1 MSLIALAEVKG
12 TPVFVIESPDPNY
25 SRVYGA
31 SFDKELMRWVFPAY
45 PPFGN
50 LVINDLKK
58 IRPGTAFTPEAQA
71 HAASLNEVPDRVKN
85 RTLPEGFQ
93 FHTKPFEHQ
102 VEALSTLLQYPRFAL
117 YFDAGTGKSKIIVD
131 LKRAYPGKRMLILTP
146 KVTVLNWVHE
156 YSVHAGASIKTAA
169 LTGTPE
175 QKRATLRRYKEYDVL
190 IASYGTARTIAFP
203 RLYPDTLDAIKEAQR
218 AGATLSDSGLQSL
231 VRAIRVVSDPDRQ
244 LQLALA
250 WALGLPIAQVA
261 RFAEEEA
268 RQTAQWL
275 SDVDYDIIVADESH
289 NLNNLSSQQTK
300 VALAL
305 SKSASRRYLM
315 SGTPTL
321 GDPRHLFPQMKFLSP
336 AIIPEDWLRFSDM
349 FLVRAQWNKR
359 IVTGFKN
366 INILNE
372 RVQRVSAR
380 KKKEECLDLP
390 DRTIIDVPVTLS
402 AEQRKLYNALISEM
416 SVDLQE
422 FFSANSTLS
431 VQNAAVLLNKLAQ
444 VTSGF
449 VIDSKKK
456 ADLCDNCEHLVKCV
470 DANVQPYT
478 QNCHVV
484 KKPPESLTNI
494 LKENPKLDVLGEL
507 LDDILANESSKVIV
521 WGVYHAELDL
531 IQEML
536 ERKKI
541 EFVRMDGAS
550 GGNIQNKI
558 NKFNTDKD
566 CRVYLGQIATGI
578 GITLN
583 AATYTVYFT
592 LGWSLGH
599 YLQSIDRN
607 YRAGQTQKVTVYRLL
622 AEDTVDRYK
631 AIALSEKKDL
641 SAMLTNKIACAT
653 CERQEACLRNGVEL
667 FDEGCIYQRNV
678 TRTVAKARLLK

>member
-1 MSLIALAEVKG
+1 MSLISLAEVKG
-12 TPVFVIESPDPNY
+12 TPVFVIESSDPNY
-25 SRVYGA
+25 SRIYGA
-31 SFDKELMRWVFPAY
+31 SFDKDLKRWVFPAY

-50 LVINDLKK
+50 LVINDFKK
-58 IRPGTAFTPEAQA
+58 IRPGTPFTPEAQA
-71 HAASLNEVPDRVKN
+71 HITSLSQVPELVKN
-85 RTLPEGFQ
+85 RVLPNDFQ
-93 FHTKPFEHQ
+93 FVTKPFEHQ
-102 VEALSTLLQYPRFAL
+102 VEALATLLQFPRFAL

-131 LKRAYPGKRMLILTP
+131 LKRAYPNKRMLILTP
-146 KVTVLNWVHE
+146 KVTVLNWVQE
-156 YSVHAGASIKTAA
+156 FAVHSGNTIKTSPLA
-169 LTGTPE
+169 GTPE

-203 RLYPDTLDAIKEAQR
+203 RIYPDTLKAIKDSQR
-218 AGATLSDSGLQSL
+218 EITASGLASL
-231 VRAIRVVSDPDRQ
+231 VRAIRVVSDPERQ
-244 LQLALA
+244 LHLALA
-250 WALGLPIAQVA
+250 WALGTPIAQVE

-268 RQTAQWL
+268 AQTAQWL

-422 FFSANSTLS
+422 YFSANSTLS

-470 DANVQPYT
+470 DANIQPYT

-484 KKPPESLTNI
+484 KKPPESLTNV
-494 LKENPKLDVLGEL
+494 LKENPKLDVLDGL

-531 IQEML
+531 IQALL
-536 ERKKI
+536 EKKKI
-541 EFVRMDGAS
+541 NFVRMDGAS

-558 NKFNTDKD
+558 NKFNTDKE

-583 AATYTVYFT
+583 AATYTIYFT

-631 AIALSEKKDL
+631 AIALSEKRDL

-653 CERQEACLRNGVEL
+653 CERQEACLKNNIEL